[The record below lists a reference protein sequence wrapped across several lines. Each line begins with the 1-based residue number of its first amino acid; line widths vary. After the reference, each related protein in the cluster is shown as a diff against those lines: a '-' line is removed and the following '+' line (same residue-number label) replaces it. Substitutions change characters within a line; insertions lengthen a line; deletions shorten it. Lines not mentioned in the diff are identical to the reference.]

1 MNHAVEV
8 ENERGTS
15 ERYEADHFVIASGS
29 RPYHPADVDFAHGRV
44 RDSDSILRL
53 DFSPRSITIYGAGV
67 VGCEYASI
75 FATLGLKVNL
85 VNVRKHLLAFL
96 DDEITD
102 ALGYHLRNQGV
113 VIRNDE
119 EYSQVEPLD
128 DGVVLHCRSGKRFK
142 SDVLLWA
149 NGPHRKLRGYG
160 AHGAGLGRRSSRPY
174 RDQ

>member
-1 MNHAVEV
+1 MA
-8 ENERGTS
+8 
-15 ERYEADHFVIASGS
+15 
-29 RPYHPADVDFAHGRV
+29 
-44 RDSDSILRL
+44 
-53 DFSPRSITIYGAGV
+53 AGV

-75 FATLGLKVNL
+75 FANLGLKVNL
-85 VNVRKHLLAFL
+85 VNVRERLLAFL

-142 SDVLLWA
+142 IGCAAVGQRS
-149 NGPHRKLRGYG
+149 HRKLRGHG
-160 AHGAGLGRRSSRPY
+160 AHGAGLGR
-174 RDQ
+174 